1 MESQIKRTSPAKN
14 LGRIRAPAFLSSL
27 LSRRPV
33 NSSLL
38 NPKSS
43 LGHVRASGVVG
54 MTMIELAIVMGIVSI
69 LMALVLGLARHVDAS
84 VKIRRAQADLGEWHE
99 TLNRWHLQ
107 FGEYPY
113 ARIDTTRDD
122 SDDLLNSINWKLDQP
137 RNYPLTILTNRC
149 EIIMP
154 LSGSTTINITFRSFL
169 TTAVST
175 VDPWG
180 MPYIYLTSDNA
191 QAYTLFS
198 CGPNRRTLID
208 SQQIPTGSPV
218 SDIDPTLDDI
228 YFER

>member
-1 MESQIKRTSPAKN
+1 LESQTKRTSSAKN

-84 VKIRRAQADLGEWHE
+84 VKIRHAQADLGEWHE
-99 TLNRWHLQ
+99 TLNRWYLQ
-107 FGEYPY
+107 FGEYPH
-113 ARIDTTRDD
+113 AHIDTTRDD
-122 SDDLLNSINWKLDQP
+122 SVDLFDSIDWELTLP
-137 RNYPLTILTNRC
+137 RDHPLTILTNRC
-149 EIIMP
+149 ETIMP
-154 LSGSTTINITFRSFL
+154 LPNGTTTNITFRSFL
-169 TTAVST
+169 TTAIST

-180 MPYIYLTSDNA
+180 MPYIYLPSDNA

-198 CGPNRRTLID
+198 CGPDRKSAD
-208 SQQIPTGSPV
+208 IPTGAASTP
-218 SDIDPTLDDI
+218 DPTLDDI